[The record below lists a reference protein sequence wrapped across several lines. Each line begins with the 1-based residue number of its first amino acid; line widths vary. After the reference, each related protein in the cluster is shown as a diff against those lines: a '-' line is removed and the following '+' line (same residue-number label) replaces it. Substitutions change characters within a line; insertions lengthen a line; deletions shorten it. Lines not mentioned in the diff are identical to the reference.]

1 MNIIFKIAMF
11 GVFLNFGIGVT
22 MLALPE
28 YKGSCFIYD
37 VEAEAKINSS
47 FEGVIAPNND
57 VEDQTSSFIRLIDSL
72 NLGVI
77 GKILDGFNTFLFGTI
92 DYAACLFG
100 ARGLTGSA
108 KTMYYSLEAMLKIM
122 IGIGYIFGAMYL
134 WTGRKINK

>member
-11 GVFLNFGIGVT
+11 GVFLNFGIGIT

-28 YKGSCFIYD
+28 YGNTCFNYN
-37 VEAEAKINSS
+37 EAEANSINST
-47 FEGVIAPNND
+47 FGGVIAPNND
-57 VEDQTSSFIRLIDSL
+57 VEDQSSSFIRLIDSL

-77 GKILDGFNTFLFGTI
+77 GKILDGFNTFLFGTV
-92 DYAACLFG
+92 DYAACLFN

-108 KTMYYSLEAMLKIM
+108 KTMYYAVEAMLKIM
-122 IGIGYIFGAMYL
+122 IGIGYVFGAMYL